1 MSKHFIIKMKLKV
14 LLCELIKNARPQ
26 ALGSEEEGLHAD
38 QPFELVGYGEQMGHY
53 WRLARFDDQDSFY
66 IEDFGDFHYIGR
78 LDIDAIT
85 NIKAWTVSWDNVYY
99 NHKGEKII
107 LSVTYEDGQFDFTE
121 YNKYSNEDGES
132 ILERL

>member
-1 MSKHFIIKMKLKV
+1 
-14 LLCELIKNARPQ
+14 
-26 ALGSEEEGLHAD
+26 
-38 QPFELVGYGEQMGHY
+38 MGHY

-85 NIKAWTVSWDNVYY
+85 NIKAWNVIWDNVYY